1 MQYLFRGK
9 SYSSLRK
16 LYREFEE
23 ITPVGYQSVRT
34 RLKEGLGLEEALFNP
49 KEKTGRKISPYEVE
63 GVIYATLP
71 DVARAYNLNHNA
83 VYKRYARGKRGD
95 DLVPPKKRKN
105 YIEPPK
111 KQKKQIKY
119 KLTVQGKSF
128 VSEMEACR
136 YYDVRYITY
145 RKRKYKGYSAEECLG
160 LKEIFDKRTVQDK
173 ARNVGKQPPIK
184 LEVGGKIYTS
194 YTSLARAYDLPHY
207 VVNQRIKKYGY
218 TPEEAVSIKGKG
230 KQLIVEGKKY
240 NTMAEAARA
249 YGKTSGQLLSQ
260 ISLGRTMEQAL
271 GIEEYYGENS
281 FEWNGKKYKSKKEFA
296 EEYGMPERLLVTRL
310 ANGMSIED
318 ALEQGDEKII
328 NQGRYNKTILQRD
341 SDLAQSRAHI
351 YFISLMIDEIKHYKV
366 GITTQSSP
374 RARLTGLNYKIIKTA
389 QSSLINC
396 YELEQLILKKY
407 KHRKATDIKADVV
420 DGYTEIMDLS
430 DKEVSSIIMLMNKK
444 IEERF

>member
-1 MQYLFRGK
+1 MKYLFRGK
-9 SYSSLRK
+9 SYSSLSK

-23 ITPVGYQSVRT
+23 IIPVSYVTVLS

-49 KEKTGRKISPYEVE
+49 KESTGRKISPYEVE
-63 GVIYATLP
+63 GVIYATLL
-71 DVARAYNLNHNA
+71 DVARAYNLNHNTI
-83 VYKRYARGKRGD
+83 YKRYARGKRGD

-105 YIEPPK
+105 YIEPL
-111 KQKKQIKY
+111 KKQIKY

-128 VSEMEACR
+128 VSEIEACR

-145 RKRKYKGYSAEECLG
+145 RKRKQKGYSAEECLG
-160 LKEIFDKRTVQDK
+160 LKEIFDKRTVK
-173 ARNVGKQPPIK
+173 KKGRKLGKLQPIK

-194 YTSLARAYDLPHY
+194 YASLARAYDLPYY
-207 VVNQRIKKYGY
+207 VIHNRIKQYGY
-218 TPEEAVSIKGKG
+218 TPQEAVSIKGKA

-249 YGKTSGQLLSQ
+249 YGKASGQLLSQ
-260 ISLGRTMEQAL
+260 ISLGRTIEQAL

-281 FEWNGKKYKSKKEFA
+281 FEWNGKKYKSKKELT
-296 EEYGMPERLLVTRL
+296 EEYGMTEQLLNGRLSK
-310 ANGMSIED
+310 GMSIEE
-318 ALEQGDEKII
+318 ALAQGNEKISSK
-328 NQGRYNKTILQRD
+328 GRYNKTILQRD
-341 SDLAQSRAHI
+341 SDLAQSRAYI

-366 GITTQSSP
+366 GITTQSTP

-389 QSSLINC
+389 KSSLINC

-407 KHRKATDIKADVV
+407 KHRKVTDIKANVI
-420 DGYTEIMDLS
+420 DGYTEILDLS